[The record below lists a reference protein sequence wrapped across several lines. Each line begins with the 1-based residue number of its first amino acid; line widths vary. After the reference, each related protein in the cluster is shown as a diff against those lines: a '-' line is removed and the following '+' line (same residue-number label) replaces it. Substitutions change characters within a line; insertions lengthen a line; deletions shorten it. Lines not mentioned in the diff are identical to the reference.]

1 MNRPIVIARV
11 LVNATGLL
19 QLVLGMLFWAG
30 IAKNLVPVHA
40 TIGILLV
47 LSMWTLAFFCAR
59 AKAPIGLVVLVV
71 VWGLVLPFV
80 GLGQKNILPGGA
92 HWVVQVVHLL
102 LGLAALGLANVLAG
116 RVLPKKAGANW
127 DDADTASR

>member
-59 AKAPIGLVVLVV
+59 VKAPIGLVVLVV